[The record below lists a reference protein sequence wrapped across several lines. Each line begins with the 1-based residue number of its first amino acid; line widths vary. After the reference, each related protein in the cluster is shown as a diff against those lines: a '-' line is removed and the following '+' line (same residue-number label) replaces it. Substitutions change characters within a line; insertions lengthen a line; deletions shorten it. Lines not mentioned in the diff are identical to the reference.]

1 MEPDARDLLGHRARD
16 LLSPLWTALAEG
28 LAGLPFDPESPRLHA
43 SHAWARAGR
52 YPQVRQ
58 AAESDPDWLRWPTL
72 LLTHAEACRRTGDQA
87 ALRRDWA
94 ILCWQ
99 HPREAEHALGAK
111 DQPDTRM
118 HGLWLQFADADLEL
132 DLDTGSFLAWLLIA
146 EPATAAAVPPDLAP
160 TGAAGET
167 YRLLHR
173 MLRGE
178 DSIPL
183 RKSLAERSPGLLK
196 LYLAAV
202 VLQSK

>member
-28 LAGLPFDPESPRLHA
+28 LAGFPFDPESPRLHA
-43 SHAWARAGR
+43 SYAWARAGR
-52 YPQVRQ
+52 YPQARQ
-58 AAESDPDWLRWPTL
+58 AAESDPDWRRWPTL
-72 LLTHAEACRRTGDQA
+72 LLAHAEACRRMGDQA
-87 ALRRDWA
+87 ALRMDWA

-99 HPREAEHALGAK
+99 HPKEAEHALVAK
-111 DQPDTRM
+111 YQPDTRM
-118 HGLWLQFADADLEL
+118 HGLWLKFADADLEL
-132 DLDTGSFLAWLLIA
+132 DLDTGSFPAWLLIA
-146 EPATAAAVPPDLAP
+146 EPAAAAAVPPDLAP